1 MIIGATPE
9 SDYQLLMVAEKLY
22 QRFDLKR
29 VYYSAFVNVNED
41 KDLPSL
47 PGGPP
52 LLREHRLY
60 QADWLLRFYGFE
72 AGELLS
78 EQKPNF
84 NVLIDPK
91 ADWAL
96 RHLEQFPVE
105 VMRADY
111 ETLLKVPGIG
121 YKSASRIVKARR
133 LGSLDYAALKKMG
146 VVLKRAIYFITCGGR
161 QMYPTK
167 LQEDYILRNIMDG
180 KEMLPA
186 GVKVPSYEQLSLFD
200 DPRFSV

>member
-1 MIIGATPE
+1 MVQNTLTP
-9 SDYQLLMVAEKLY
+9 DAI
-22 QRFDLKR
+22 
-29 VYYSAFVNVNED
+29 A
-41 KDLPSL
+41 
-47 PGGPP
+47 
-52 LLREHRLY
+52 
-60 QADWLLRFYGFE
+60 
-72 AGELLS
+72 
-78 EQKPNF
+78 
-84 NVLIDPK
+84 
-91 ADWAL
+91 
-96 RHLEQFPVE
+96 
-105 VMRADY
+105 
-111 ETLLKVPGIG
+111 
-121 YKSASRIVKARR
+121 ASRIVKARR

>member
-1 MIIGATPE
+1 
-9 SDYQLLMVAEKLY
+9 
-22 QRFDLKR
+22 
-29 VYYSAFVNVNED
+29 
-41 KDLPSL
+41 
-47 PGGPP
+47 
-52 LLREHRLY
+52 
-60 QADWLLRFYGFE
+60 
-72 AGELLS
+72 
-78 EQKPNF
+78 
-84 NVLIDPK
+84 
-91 ADWAL
+91 
-96 RHLEQFPVE
+96 
-105 VMRADY
+105 MRADY

-180 KEMLPA
+180 KEMLPT